1 MLIKY
6 RGIEIELEQL
16 PNGKYKKPDIAQ
28 FTRSGRGCTWLG
40 DGRIPYESEDNIKA
54 KNPHTHRGHSREYTE
69 IYGEYEPSDY
79 KLPSGRFPAN
89 LLVSDDVLNDGTQH
103 TSGEMKEGQKRNSNP
118 MFGTKK
124 DVIHQTIGD
133 SGSFS
138 RYFDLDKWWEERVNQ
153 LPESAR
159 KTFPFLI
166 VPKAA
171 KSEKDAGLDM
181 VTVVKT
187 GLPLRDGSGDYVEN
201 EGGDGSMSTRRTRVK
216 NIHPTVKPVAL
227 MSYLITLGSREGDV
241 VVDPFSGSGTTP
253 VAGKIMNRKVVAIDD
268 KKEHCE
274 IAVGRC
280 RQTMMDVEVGE
291 VVPEPVQEDG
301 VPRWMKL

>member
-1 MLIKY
+1 MDI
-6 RGIEIELEQL
+6 RGGNLKTPQGIH
-16 PNGKYKKPDIAQ
+16 GKNVL
-28 FTRSGRGCTWLG
+28 S
-40 DGRIPYESEDNIKA
+40 SE
-54 KNPHTHRGHSREYTE
+54 G
-69 IYGEYEPSDY
+69 
-79 KLPSGRFPAN
+79 GRFPAN
-89 LLVSDDVLNDGTQH
+89 LLVSDDVLNDGRETKSTGGRSGH
-103 TSGEMKEGQKRNSNP
+103 TGAYSGGFKQEYYGD
-118 MFGTKK
+118 TKPGL
-124 DVIHQTIGD
+124 GD
-133 SGSFS
+133 AGSFS
-138 RYFDLDKWWEERVNQ
+138 RYYDLDKWWEERVNQ
-153 LPESAR
+153 LPESVR

-201 EGGDGSMSTRRTRVK
+201 EGGDGSKSTRRTRAK

-227 MSYLITLGSREGDV
+227 MSYLITLGSRENDV
-241 VVDPFSGSGTTP
+241 VLDPFSGSGTTP

-291 VVPEPVQEDG
+291 VAPEPVQEDG
-301 VPRWMKL
+301 VPLWMKG